1 MSRDPFRPQRA
12 GPAEDRWEDVGELHR
27 LRHDRG
33 GHAVEAVHHERD
45 VQHSSAES
53 GVVQVQA
60 AFTEELPMVGGDDGH
75 QALGGPGL
83 RQLLEREAQ
92 LRVGRADAAEVHL
105 PQERQVGIPRAADA
119 ELIGDAGD
127 ARRGSGRT

>member
-1 MSRDPFRPQRA
+1 MSRDPFRPRRA
-12 GPAEDRWEDVGELHR
+12 GPAENRWEDVGQLHW

-45 VQHSSAES
+45 VQHPSPES

-60 AFTEELPMVGGDDGH
+60 AFTEELPVVGGDDGH

-83 RQLLEREAQ
+83 RQLLEHEAE
-92 LRVGRADAAEVHL
+92 LGVVRANAAEVHL
-105 PQERQVGIPRAADA
+105 PQERQVGIPV
-119 ELIGDAGD
+119 
-127 ARRGSGRT
+127 RRMQS